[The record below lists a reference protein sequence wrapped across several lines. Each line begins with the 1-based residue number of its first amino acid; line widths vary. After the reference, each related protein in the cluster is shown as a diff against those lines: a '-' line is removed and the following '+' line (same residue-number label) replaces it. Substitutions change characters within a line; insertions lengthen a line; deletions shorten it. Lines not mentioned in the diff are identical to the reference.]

1 MLPALLLT
9 LCCHLFKSTSAAAV
23 KIDTNNLKDLAYS
36 NELLLLLFYSDR
48 CKFSS
53 QFLPIFDAAADQLR
67 SEYGDT
73 GKVALGKVDCLTQLE
88 WAKRFDIQKY
98 PTVKILRLGFISKTE
113 YRGKRS
119 IDALSKFVHSELKE
133 PTKEFNTLND
143 LKKENNFKYLII
155 GYFQNRNQLEY
166 QTYRRAAISMKD
178 VCQFHVNFS
187 NDTSSTGRITFM
199 RDLRVDSGNS
209 STEYAGNMTH
219 TNDLITWIEN
229 KCARVVRELTFNNAE
244 EIAEEGLPLL
254 VLFHARNDTKTREEF
269 EGIIE
274 TQFLEE
280 LRNLNFVTADGKS
293 FAHPLYH
300 LGKSEEDLPLIAID
314 SFDHMYMFENY
325 QNVHK
330 PGVLKKFISRFLSGE
345 LHKEYH
351 RAERAEGEETVE
363 SDEVDETI
371 NVDNWLNDTNAGVES
386 KEESPEVNYT
396 PIFFEYDD
404 ELMSTKKTVA
414 QSKFKELLP
423 SKLRYT
429 FVKDEL

>member
-1 MLPALLLT
+1 M
-9 LCCHLFKSTSAAAV
+9 
-23 KIDTNNLKDLAYS
+23 DTRNLKSLAYN
-36 NELLLLLFYSDR
+36 NELLLLLFYSER
-48 CKFSS
+48 CKYSI

-73 GKVALGKVDCLTQLE
+73 GKVELGKVNCVTQLE
-88 WAKRFDIQKY
+88 LSTRFDIQKY
-98 PTVKILRLGFISKTE
+98 PTVKIVRLGFISKTE

-133 PTKEFNTLND
+133 PTKEFNTLDD

-155 GYFQNRNQLEY
+155 GYFQNRDQSEY
-166 QTYRRAAISMKD
+166 QIYRKAAIAMKD

-199 RDLRVDSGNS
+199 RDLRVDSANS
-209 STEYAGNMTH
+209 SSDYSGNMIN
-219 TNDLITWIEN
+219 TNELIPWIEN

-254 VLFHARNDTKTREEF
+254 VLFHSRYDTKTREEF

-274 TQFLEE
+274 TQFLEQ
-280 LRNLNFVTADGKS
+280 LRDLNFVTADGES
-293 FAHPLYH
+293 FAHPLYY
-300 LGKSEEDLPLIAID
+300 LGKSEADLPLIALD
-314 SFDHMYMFENY
+314 SFEHMYMFENY

-345 LHKEYH
+345 LHMDYH
-351 RAERAEGEETVE
+351 RVKRRGEETVD

-371 NVDNWLNDTNAGVES
+371 NVENWLNETNAGVES
-386 KEESPEVNYT
+386 KENSPEVSFT

-404 ELMSTKKTVA
+404 EIISTTKTVA
-414 QSKFKELLP
+414 KSKFKELLP